1 MAKKGSKRFAQN
13 QSKSAKKNKK
23 TRKPNIVNSIVS
35 DSTDPK
41 AINPDEI
48 LSTSVLQS
56 NIENQDIEIFG
67 NNIGKN
73 LKSETIKFSIITS
86 TLIGILIILSF
97 IL

>member
-13 QSKSAKKNKK
+13 QSKSTKKNKK
-23 TRKPNIVNSIVS
+23 ARKPNIVNSIVS

-41 AINPDEI
+41 VINPDEI
-48 LSTSVLQS
+48 LSPSKLQS

-73 LKSETIKFSIITS
+73 LKSETVKFSVITAI
-86 TLIGILIILSF
+86 LIGLLIILSF

>member
-73 LKSETIKFSIITS
+73 LKSETI
-86 TLIGILIILSF
+86 
-97 IL
+97 